1 MTKLQLQ
8 LRLDTKEVDH
18 TYIQTCFVDIGRWTT
33 VINQVSVYRLDT
45 RLAKP
50 IEQRTVTK
58 TKQKSLKLK
67 FYSRNN
73 ATGNADYLHQRH
85 RTHILSK
92 ITRLLKVLL
101 SVCL

>member
-33 VINQVSVYRLDT
+33 VINQVSVCRLDT
-45 RLAKP
+45 RLTKP

-67 FYSRNN
+67 FYSLETTQP
-73 ATGNADYLHQRH
+73 ATL
-85 RTHILSK
+85 
-92 ITRLLKVLL
+92 ITDLR
-101 SVCL
+101 SSFMP